1 MINKS
6 GENGNMMEDLNLNF
20 QDDEDIDFY
29 NNLQRVV
36 DNDQGSDDNEGYR
49 MDDYEDIFDDP
60 DYDEFDQF

>member
-1 MINKS
+1 
-6 GENGNMMEDLNLNF
+6 MMEDLNLNF

-36 DNDQGSDDNEGYR
+36 DDDIDQGDEENEGYQ

-60 DYDEFDQF
+60 DDDEFDQF